1 VGSLNPT
8 THHNSLSAATMAKKI
23 SASVGKSGKNKPE
36 DVQIVQ
42 ELLNDFTKMCGF
54 KKLDVDGQIGSKT
67 LSAIAEFQKTAV
79 GMSKPDSRVDPGGP
93 SFTTLTKGPKKAEA
107 EAKKAEE
114 AEKEKKEKEEAK
126 KAKPSEEKE
135 KEESKPQVKGE
146 TRGVDKK
153 ILAVLEAVSAHYG
166 KTIVVECGKKEAAN
180 VDAKD
185 LWKKWLSELDRGRKF
200 AVLSQ
205 NNKLRKDLDE
215 LYNDGQEDKFIKL
228 CHEKT
233 SADSKATTAHASGH
247 AVDLKRNTDSKV
259 LAALSSILRYEDE
272 GDVLHFDDVG
282 KNVPSKITDDMKKK
296 WK

>member
-1 VGSLNPT
+1 
-8 THHNSLSAATMAKKI
+8 MAKKI
-23 SASVGKSGKNKPE
+23 SASVGKGGKNKPE

-54 KKLDVDGQIGSKT
+54 KKLDVDGQVGSKT
-67 LSAIAEFQKTAV
+67 ISAIAEFQKTAV
-79 GMSKPDSRVDPGGP
+79 GMSKPDSRVDPSGP
-93 SFTTLTKGPKKAEA
+93 SFSTLTKGPKKAEA
-107 EAKKAEE
+107 EIKKAEV

-126 KAKPSEEKE
+126 KAKANEEKQ
-135 KEESKPQVKGE
+135 KEDSKPQVKGE

-166 KTIVVECGKKEAAN
+166 KTIVVECGKQEAAST
-180 VDAKD
+180 DGD
-185 LWKKWLSELDRGRKF
+185 SLWQDWLSKLDRGRSHP
-200 AVLSQ
+200 VLKG
-205 NNKLRKDLDE
+205 NNRLRKELDD
-215 LYNDGQEDKFIKL
+215 LYNDVQKDQFVKL
-228 CHEKT
+228 LAKKVG
-233 SADSKATTAHASGH
+233 ANSKAVSAHATGH
-247 AVDLKRNTDSKV
+247 AIDLKRNTDSKV

>member
-1 VGSLNPT
+1 
-8 THHNSLSAATMAKKI
+8 MAKKI
-23 SASVGKSGKNKPE
+23 SASVGKGGKNKPE

-67 LSAIAEFQKTAV
+67 ISAIAEFQKTAV
-79 GMSKPDSRVDPGGP
+79 GMSKPDSRVDPSGP
-93 SFTTLTKGPKKAEA
+93 SFSTLTKGPKKAEA

-114 AEKEKKEKEEAK
+114 IEREKQEKEEAK
-126 KAKPSEEKE
+126 KAQAEVDKQKE
-135 KEESKPQVKGE
+135 DSKPQVKGE

-166 KTIVVECGKKEAAN
+166 KAITIECGKKE
-180 VDAKD
+180 VIDMDPSK
-185 LWKKWLSELDRGRKF
+185 LWQKWLSELDRGRKCD
-200 AVLSQ
+200 AVSK
-205 NNKLRKDLDE
+205 NNKLRKELDD
-215 LYNDGQEDKFIKL
+215 LYNDGQEERFTKL
-228 CHEKT
+228 CRDKVQT
-233 SADSKATTAHASGH
+233 NSKAESAHTSGH
-247 AVDLKRNTDSKV
+247 AVDLKRNTDSKM

-282 KNVPSKITDDMKKK
+282 KNVPGKITDDLKKK